1 MSVCHLS
8 RLCSGATSSQYTAVG
23 QRLVRGREAQRGGSQ
38 GPPGE
43 RGPAGGGGSAE
54 DHQRGSRHPPPGE
67 VHAGSG
73 SSHHRWG
80 CRAFSSFLADTD
92 LFLWDGL
99 FAKLQPLWRI
109 HPVWDAAAGL
119 PDMWLSLDIQPSTLT
134 PFDYFY
140 LHLRR
145 APWLP
150 YFHAICVS
158 HDAQLQSDFYVLLV
172 SLEAAF
178 RTKQRADEAENH
190 NIPSNKLILL
200 RL

>member
-8 RLCSGATSSQYTAVG
+8 RLRSGATSSQYTAVSQG
-23 QRLVRGREAQRGGSQ
+23 LVRGREAQRGGPQ

-54 DHQRGSRHPPPGE
+54 DHQRRSRHPPPGE

-80 CRAFSSFLADTD
+80 CRAFTSFLADTD

-99 FAKLQPLWRI
+99 CARLQPLWRI
-109 HPVWDAAAGL
+109 RPVSDAAAGL
-119 PDMWLSLDIQPSTLT
+119 PDMWLSLGIQPSTLT
-134 PFDYFY
+134 PFGYFY
-140 LHLRR
+140 LHLLRARR
-145 APWLP
+145 LP

-158 HDAQLQSDFYVLLV
+158 HVDSFSSVFTFYLSTWGLRSEQNNDQRSWKSQLFCQI
-172 SLEAAF
+172 
-178 RTKQRADEAENH
+178 N
-190 NIPSNKLILL
+190 
-200 RL
+200 

>member
-1 MSVCHLS
+1 MGCGSVCHLS
-8 RLCSGATSSQYTAVG
+8 RLCSGATSSQYTAVS
-23 QRLVRGREAQRGGSQ
+23 QRPVCGREAQRGGSQ

-43 RGPAGGGGSAE
+43 RGPAGGGGSTE

-80 CRAFSSFLADTD
+80 CRAFSSLRGDTD

-99 FAKLQPLWRI
+99 CARLQPLWRI
-109 HPVWDAAAGL
+109 HPVSDAAAGL
-119 PDMWLSLDIQPSTLT
+119 PDMWLSLGIQPSTLA

-140 LHLRR
+140 LHLHR
-145 APWLP
+145 AHWLP

-158 HDAQLQSDFYVLLV
+158 HDAQLQFVFSLLLV
-172 SLEAAF
+172 WV
-178 RTKQRADEAENH
+178 QN
-190 NIPSNKLILL
+190 
-200 RL
+200 